1 MNKKLTAV
9 VTSLLLAGSVI
20 AGCTG
25 TPAGTQTQTQAGSQ
39 AATLPATQA
48 ATQAQTQAQTQAGTQ
63 AGTQPATQPGTQA
76 GNPDITGKSVGMS
89 TDEGGKGDK
98 SFNDA
103 GIAGL
108 DRIKSEFG
116 LDYDLIETKDP
127 SQIQQNLETIVSKNE
142 FGVTVG
148 FKMMDAVKE
157 VAATYPEKKFLLV
170 DAVVEADN
178 VKNVLFKEHEGSFL
192 LGVIAGM
199 MTETNKVGFIGGIEG
214 DVIGRFESGFAAGV
228 MSVNP
233 EAGKLLVPQGSAAH
247 GEFTSYAGSFSD
259 TAKGKEI
266 AKDMYNRGADIIYHA
281 AGGVGIGLFDAAEEV
296 GKYAMGVDSDQALI
310 IPDKADVI
318 LVSMMKRV
326 DVAVY
331 DAVKE
336 YIDGTFKGGMENLGL
351 KEEAVGLSETIHP
364 DLQAK
369 PEILTKVDEYKAKIV
384 DGSLVVPGTLEELK
398 SFQP

>member
-1 MNKKLTAV
+1 MNKRITAV
-9 VTSLLLAGSVI
+9 VASLMMVTTI
-20 AGCTG
+20 VAGCKAS
-25 TPAGTQTQTQAGSQ
+25 TPSTTAAGTTT
-39 AATLPATQA
+39 
-48 ATQAQTQAQTQAGTQ
+48 AGTTA
-63 AGTQPATQPGTQA
+63 AGTTTAGTTAA
-76 GNPDITGKSVGMS
+76 GTTTAEKPDITDKSVGMS

-108 DRIKSEFG
+108 DKIKAEYG
-116 LDYDLIETKDP
+116 LDYDLIETQDP
-127 SQIQQNLETIVSKNE
+127 SQIQQNLETIVSQNE
-142 FGVTVG
+142 FAVTVG
-148 FKMMDAVKE
+148 FKMMDAVKL
-157 VAATYPEKKFLLV
+157 VATDNPETNFLLV
-170 DAVVEADN
+170 DAVVDLPN

-199 MTETNKVGFIGGIEG
+199 MTKTNKVGFIGGIEG

-233 EAGKLLVPQGSAAH
+233 EAGKLLVAQGDAAH
-247 GEFTSYAGSFSD
+247 GEFVTYAASFSD

-266 AKDMYNRGADIIYHA
+266 ALEMYNRGADIVYHA
-281 AGGVGIGLFDAAEEV
+281 AGGVGIGLFDAAEQT
-296 GKYAMGVDSDQALI
+296 GNYAMGVDSDQALI

-331 DAVKE
+331 DAVKSYVE
-336 YIDGTFKGGMENLGL
+336 GTFAGGMDNLGL
-351 KEEAVGLSETIHP
+351 AEDAVGLSETIHP

-369 PEILTKVDEYKAKIV
+369 PEILEKVEEYKTMIV
-384 DGSLVVPGTLEELK
+384 DGSLVVPATLAELK
-398 SFQP
+398 TFKAE